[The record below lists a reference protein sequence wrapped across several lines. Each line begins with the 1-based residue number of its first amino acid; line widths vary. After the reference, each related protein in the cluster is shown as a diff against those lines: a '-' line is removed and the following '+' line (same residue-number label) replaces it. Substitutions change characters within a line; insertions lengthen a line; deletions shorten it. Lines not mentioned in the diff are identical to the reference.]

1 MNLADGAR
9 PLFHRIVPMDV
20 EHITFQRLER
30 RVARQSAAM
39 AQEIEDEAANTI
51 KRMRVDQ

>member
-1 MNLADGAR
+1 MADGAR